1 MFIAPNGIRNTTI
14 TEINTKLVKFED
26 RLKLNSRMRRKL
38 RKLLF
43 PSNKEL
49 LSMSINSNVSVSSQ
63 TSRDNSLSNL
73 TGLEKQIAALGK
85 NS

>member
-1 MFIAPNGIRNTTI
+1 MAFKTLRTFIANNDIRNTSI
-14 TEINTKLVKFED
+14 TEINNKLVKFED
-26 RLKLNSRMRRKL
+26 HLKLNSRMRRKL

-43 PSNKEL
+43 PLNKEL
-49 LSMSINSNVSVSSQ
+49 LSMSINSNVSVTSQ

-73 TGLEKQIAALGK
+73 TGK